1 MKTAIDDWRFKAAQE
16 GILLADV
23 YLANGQHALLEVNP
37 LINPKQTKE
46 SVPEIILF
54 CEMPGERMSGG
65 CGPGR
70 WISRPPNRSCPWSS
84 VEIPP
89 ALELQIRDRL
99 AAMLTETHAPSA
111 AADVTAPAS
120 AN

>member
-1 MKTAIDDWRFKAAQE
+1 MKTAIDDWRFKTADE

-37 LINPKQTKE
+37 LVNPKVSAE
-46 SVPEIILF
+46 SVPEIIVF
-54 CEMPGERMSGG
+54 CEMPGERITGG

-89 ALELQIRDRL
+89 ALEHQIRDRL
-99 AAMLTETHAPSA
+99 AGMLNEAPA
-111 AADVTAPAS
+111 AATADAAIPVS
-120 AN
+120 VN